1 MRNAI
6 FSKLALALSMSAVM
20 ALPLSAQAQ
29 GTAPKCS
36 TAQLVVPWAAGGD
49 TDIVFRVYVDAIN
62 RSGIKPELQVVN
74 IGGQGGNKGSGE
86 VRKAKPDGCML
97 VAIHESVITSYLTGR
112 VPFTYDAFD
121 PVALVS
127 YTPSIVGAA
136 PKAPFKTT
144 TEMIEYAKKNP
155 KQVTAGVTLGS
166 TSHFIFLLIEQA
178 TGASFRYVSYDGTRE
193 RNTALLSG
201 NVLLGETNILSAK
214 QYLAEGA
221 LLALGIATEARD
233 PQLPNVQTLKEQK
246 IPVVYGLARGVM
258 APKGTPAN
266 VIKFWDTAFEKA
278 SKDPAVIKAITGASS
293 TVMYKSAADYG
304 AFLKSSYDEH
314 EKLAISIGMYKK
326 P

>member
-1 MRNAI
+1 MRKTI
-6 FSKLALALSMSAVM
+6 LSKALLAASMSAALAL
-20 ALPLSAQAQ
+20 PLVAQAQ

-36 TAQLVVPWAAGGD
+36 IAQLVVPWAAGGD
-49 TDIVFRVYVDAIN
+49 TDIVFRVYVDAVN
-62 RSGIKPELQVVN
+62 KSGIKPELQVVN

-86 VRKAKPDGCML
+86 VRKAKPDGCTL
-97 VAIHESVITSYLTGR
+97 VAIHESVITSFLTGR

-127 YTPSIVGAA
+127 YTPSIIGATS
-136 PKAPFKTT
+136 KAPFKTMN
-144 TEMIEYAKKNP
+144 EMVEYAKKNP

-166 TSHFIFLLIEQA
+166 TSHFIFLLVEDA
-178 TGASFRYVSYDGTRE
+178 TGAQFRYVSYDGTRE

-214 QYLAEGA
+214 QYLSEGS
-221 LLALGIATEARD
+221 LLALAIATEKRD
-233 PQLPNVQTLKEQK
+233 PQLPAVPTLIEQK
-246 IPVVYGLARGVM
+246 IPVTYGLARGVM
-258 APKGTPAN
+258 APKGTPPA
-266 VIKFWDTAFEKA
+266 VIKFWDAAFEKA

-304 AFLKSSYDEH
+304 AFLKGSYAEH
-314 EKLAISIGMYKK
+314 ERLAIKIGMYKK